1 MDPTSGDASKKSDAD
16 GTETTGDGVPPA
28 PVAKKRKSGKVMD
41 GKVKKTKPR
50 AQKTKETEGEGINI
64 G

>member
-1 MDPTSGDASKKSDAD
+1 MDPTSGDASKKSEAD
-16 GTETTGDGVPPA
+16 GAQATGDGAPPA
-28 PVAKKRKSGKVMD
+28 PVAKKRKAKVMD

-50 AQKTKETEGEGINI
+50 AQKTKEVEVEGIHV